1 MVTKVSYTQA
11 SKVIISIIVIRM
23 AIMSIPG
30 VIHCSRM
37 AGQPD
42 LTVSR
47 AKAFPSA
54 IP

>member
-1 MVTKVSYTQA
+1 MVTKVRSTQA
-11 SKVIISIIVIRM
+11 SKGIISIIIIRM
-23 AIMSIPG
+23 AIMSILG

-37 AGQPD
+37 AGQPG

-47 AKAFPSA
+47 DKAFPSA